1 MNRKSAAR
9 KDEVIENQKDE
20 KSPSDDLPPRSVD
33 KLEIKRIVRKL
44 DTLPS
49 VPAVATEILNLF
61 SEEDPDLDK
70 VIKLIEADQ
79 AITMKLLKLVNSAYF
94 GFRNSI
100 TSVSRA
106 VALLGLTQLRSLL
119 LSVTVSESLLK
130 PLKKGAAKGQEAL
143 WRHSLGC
150 AVWSE
155 MIAETVDEELKTDA
169 FVGGLLHD
177 VGKLILEECFPEKYE
192 LVEKRCSDE
201 HEPWFIAEKEILG
214 IDHTTV
220 GKWLAA
226 KWNLPRPLI
235 QTIWLHHQ
243 PLSALLELDF
253 VINKK
258 LVAIVYLSN
267 ILAHE
272 IMADSLSVLQTA
284 PELSD
289 ILDFLGIKPDK
300 LEQLKITVG
309 KRYSERTAFLD
320 MKAQDEISFYYEA
333 LQRANKKLAEM
344 ASKGAEYAALAKI
357 NHDLRLLHT
366 LNLELA
372 RVEDTEDVLER
383 VAGLLSSELNE
394 EEGVIYYLSKSEKK
408 LFGRYWKSGKDPEV
422 LEVELDED
430 LTPIHVQIPGL
441 NDQLNNLVS
450 TCHARF
456 MEIADEDDKLT
467 RLQYS
472 KPYLIIP
479 MVKESCLLGEIFL
492 RKAGSNTSELLTP
505 STLEIYKY
513 LASIVATSLWKIELV
528 TEIEETAESL
538 IRALSKNGELLQQLT
553 RSSKRYE
560 DLFENSN
567 DAIILHKTDGEIVRA
582 NRKTVELLGY
592 TEQELKNKPLKVIF
606 PQEISDDIFH
616 TLREKW
622 SSRSGGRIET
632 EVKHRDNKIL
642 EVEISTKLVD
652 PTSGLVQSIIR
663 DISHI
668 REATR
673 ALEEEKERLSVM
685 LKSIG
690 EGVLAT
696 DSDGKIILVNNT
708 AEDLLGLEENEVVG
722 KSLEDIFR
730 ISDGKTRELLPGICR
745 EVLEKGETCSTP
757 PESILIRKDGEEKFV
772 YVTGAPIFG
781 TNGEILGA
789 IVVFR
794 DITENKKIEKEL
806 LKAQKLESIGTLAGG
821 IAHDFN
827 NSLTAILGNISLA
840 KIYAKPGDTIY
851 RVLTEAE
858 KASIQARDL
867 TQQLLT
873 FSMGGAPIKKPT
885 SVADVIIQSA
895 DFCLRG
901 SNVRCEYAID
911 ENLWAVEADET
922 QLNQVIHNLVINA
935 SQAMPEGGIV
945 RISAENVYL
954 KEQGELPLAPGRY
967 VKISI
972 RDQGQGIPDEHLD
985 RIFEPYFTTKEKG
998 YGLGLATSYS
1008 IIKKHGGH
1016 IEVDSEMG
1024 EGTTF
1029 RIYLPATDKK
1039 VEKASKEGKPLF
1051 GSGKILVMDDDEDV
1065 RAVLFMMLDELGYE
1079 VHLVKD
1085 GEEAINL
1092 YLTEKEA
1099 GRPFDLVIMDLTIQ
1113 GGVGGKQAIEQ
1124 LLRVDPEARA
1134 IVSSGYY
1141 NDPVM
1146 ADYAQYGFR
1155 GVITKPY
1162 NIEELS
1168 SVIKSAINGTS

>member
-1 MNRKSAAR
+1 MNTDSAAIKHEEPDNR
-9 KDEVIENQKDE
+9 KDEQVEE
-20 KSPSDDLPPRSVD
+20 DLPGRSID

-49 VPAVATEILNLF
+49 VPAVATEILNVF
-61 SEEDPDLDK
+61 SKEDPDLDK

-94 GFRNSI
+94 GFRNPV
-100 TSVSRA
+100 TSVPRA
-106 VALLGLTQLRSLL
+106 VALLGLTQLRSVL

-130 PLKKGAAKGQEAL
+130 PLRRKTLKGQEDL
-143 WRHSLGC
+143 WKHSLGC

-155 MIAETVDEELKTDA
+155 LIAETVDEELKTDA

-192 LVEKRCSDE
+192 LVDKRCQDE

-226 KWNLPRPLI
+226 KWNLPRTLI

-243 PLSALLELDF
+243 PLSALLDLDF

-258 LVAIVYLSN
+258 LIAIVSLSN
-267 ILAHE
+267 MLAHE
-272 IMADSLSVLQTA
+272 IMADSLSVLQSA
-284 PELSD
+284 PELEEV
-289 ILDFLGIKPDK
+289 LDFLGISAQQ
-300 LEQLKITVG
+300 LEELKITVG
-309 KRYSERTAFLD
+309 KRYSERTTVLD
-320 MKAQDEISFYYEA
+320 IKYQDEISFYYEA
-333 LQRANKKLAEM
+333 LQRANKKLAEL
-344 ASKGAEYAALAKI
+344 ASKGAEYAALAKV
-357 NHDLRLLHT
+357 NHDLRLLHG

-372 RVEDTEDVLER
+372 RVQDPEEVLDRIADVL
-383 VAGLLSSELNE
+383 STELNE
-394 EEGVIYYLSKSEKK
+394 EEGVIYYLSKSDKK
-408 LFGRYWKSGKDPEV
+408 LLGRYWKSGDKPETI
-422 LEVELDED
+422 EADLDED
-430 LTPIHVQIPGL
+430 LNPVEVQISGL
-441 NDQLNNLVS
+441 SDQFNNLIS

-456 MEIADEDDKLT
+456 MDIADDNDKLT
-467 RLQYS
+467 RLQYC

-479 MVKESCLLGEIFL
+479 MVKEFSLLGEIFL
-492 RKAGSNTSELLTP
+492 YKAGAEPSELLTP
-505 STLEIYKY
+505 SMLEIYKY
-513 LASIVATSLWKIELV
+513 LASIAATSLWKIELV

-567 DAIILHKTDGEIVRA
+567 DAIILHRTDGEILRA
-582 NRKTVELLGY
+582 NRKTVDLLGY
-592 TEQELKNKPLKVIF
+592 TQEQLKNQSLRIIF
-606 PQEISDDIFH
+606 PDEISDSVFE
-616 TLREKW
+616 TLKEKW
-622 SSRSGGRIET
+622 LTSTGGRIET
-632 EVKHRDNKIL
+632 EVKHRESKTL

-652 PTSGLVQSIIR
+652 PATDLVQSIIR
-663 DISHI
+663 DISHLK
-668 REATR
+668 ETTR

-690 EGVLAT
+690 EGVIAT
-696 DSDGKIILVNNT
+696 DSDGRIILVNGV
-708 AEDLLGLEENEVVG
+708 AENILGLKEEDMLR
-722 KSLEDIFR
+722 KPLEEIFK
-730 ISDGKTRELLPGICR
+730 IADVKTKEPLEELCKK
-745 EVLEKGETCSTP
+745 VLERGETCSTP
-757 PESILIRKDGEEKFV
+757 PNSVVIRRDGHEKHIFG
-772 YVTGAPIFG
+772 TGSPIFG
-781 TNGEILGA
+781 KDGEILGS

-794 DITENKKIEKEL
+794 DITEDKKIEKEL
-806 LKAQKLESIGTLAGG
+806 LKAQKLESVGTLAGG

-858 KASIQARDL
+858 RASMQARDL

-885 SVADVIIQSA
+885 SAAGLIKQSA

-901 SNVRCEYAID
+901 SNTRCEYSID
-911 ENLWAVEADET
+911 EDLWPINADES
-922 QLNQVIHNLVINA
+922 QISQVIHNIVINA
-935 SQAMPEGGIV
+935 SQAMPEGGVVEIV
-945 RISAENVYL
+945 ARNIVINE
-954 KEQGELPLAPGRY
+954 KGKLPLDPGKY
-967 VKISI
+967 VQITI
-972 RDQGQGIPDEHLD
+972 RDHGEGIPEQYLE

-1008 IIKKHGGH
+1008 IVKKHGGH
-1016 IEVDSEMG
+1016 IEVESKPG
-1024 EGTTF
+1024 EGTAF
-1029 RIYLPATDKK
+1029 HIYLPATDEK
-1039 VEKASKEGKPLF
+1039 VEEKKKQEEPLF
-1051 GSGKILVMDDDEDV
+1051 GSGKILVMDDDEDI
-1065 RAVLFMMLDELGYE
+1065 RSVLFMMLDELGYE

-1085 GEEAINL
+1085 GEEAIKL
-1092 YLTEKEA
+1092 YLSEKEA

-1113 GGVGGKQAIEQ
+1113 GGIGGEQAIKQ
-1124 LLRVDPEARA
+1124 LLEKDPQAKA
-1134 IVSSGYY
+1134 VVSSGYY

-1146 ADYAQYGFR
+1146 ADYKKYGFR

-1162 NIEELS
+1162 NLEELS
-1168 SVIKSAINGTS
+1168 VVIKNVLNGNV